1 MTLWCCMCASY
12 DGKCASTKYFKL
24 QIRNLQVH
32 FHSQILDPLFIRG
45 RLIPHS
51 GKQDRQ
57 RTYNVAQARSRKRF
71 SPWKSRKCSITYCKC
86 EWVSVSV
93 SECVCV

>member
-1 MTLWCCMCASY
+1 MCASY

-24 QIRNLQVH
+24 QTCNLQVH
-32 FHSQILDPLFIRG
+32 FHSQILDPLFIHG

-57 RTYNVAQARSRKRF
+57 RTYNVTLRRVRENVFPRGKAISAVLR
-71 SPWKSRKCSITYCKC
+71 
-86 EWVSVSV
+86 VVSV
-93 SECVCV
+93 SECE